1 MNWTLAPE
9 PFDSPV
15 ATSLRRA
22 YYYDVASSYWKRPAT
37 EAEID
42 EGLQDDGVEQLASPT
57 GEFLV
62 GRYDGEPAA
71 CAGILR
77 FAPGISELTRV
88 FIRPEYRGKGGSG
101 LLMNALEDA
110 ARALGTQRIVLDTRL
125 DLIEA
130 RTVYLRHGYEEI
142 PRYKPAEEYSEI
154 WYAKDLTAQAP

>member
-9 PFDSPV
+9 PYDSPA
-15 ATSLRRA
+15 ATALRRA

-42 EGLQDDGVEQLASPT
+42 EGLKDDGVEQLAAPT
-57 GEFLV
+57 GEFFV

-77 FAPGISELTRV
+77 FAPDTAEITRV

-101 LLMNALEDA
+101 LLMSTLEDA

-130 RTVYLRHGYEEI
+130 RTVYVRHGYQEI
-142 PRYKPAEEYSEI
+142 PPYKTVLKYSEI
-154 WYAKDLTAQAP
+154 WYAKDL